1 MNYMFLP
8 LKMLQK
14 FVQSYAKYSIF
25 AQWKWLLGVIY
36 CCFFEIMAKQKHYIF
51 NQLTQNFEVLETSK
65 SKKLLRALL
74 ITLAVLGIAFLF
86 AVLLFTFFKSPKE
99 KMQARELE
107 YMKLQYE
114 ILNDRLDNMETLLS
128 DMEQRDNDLYRVM
141 FEADPIPSTMRRSAF
156 SNSER
161 YEHLY
166 GYINS
171 NQVVSAARKLDVIAS
186 QLYHQSVSYDT
197 LFNMARNKS
206 DMLAHIPAIF
216 PLKETELKYISSYFG
231 YRPDPIYKIEKFH
244 SGIDFSAQ
252 MGTEAYATG
261 DGVVLDV
268 EKGHWGY
275 GNMVIIDHGYGY
287 KTRYAHL
294 QKAVVRKGQHVKR
307 GQLIGFIGNTGKT
320 TGVHLHYEVLKN
332 DVQIDPINF
341 FYNDLTPDEYKQIL
355 EQSTL
360 PTQSMD

>member
-1 MNYMFLP
+1 LV
-8 LKMLQK
+8 LL
-14 FVQSYAKYSIF
+14 A
-25 AQWKWLLGVIY
+25 LLGV
-36 CCFFEIMAKQKHYIF
+36 
-51 NQLTQNFEVLETSK
+51 
-65 SKKLLRALL
+65 
-74 ITLAVLGIAFLF
+74 AFLF

-99 KMQARELE
+99 KSQARELE

-114 ILNDRLDNMETLLS
+114 ILNDRLDNIEILLT

-141 FEADPIPSTMRRSAF
+141 FEADPIPRSVRRSGF
-156 SNSER
+156 SDADR
-161 YEHLY
+161 YAGLY
-166 GYINS
+166 GYMNS
-171 NQVVSAARKLDVIAS
+171 NQVLNAARKLDVISS

-197 LFNMARNKS
+197 LFAMARNKS

-216 PLKETELKYISSYFG
+216 PLKETEIKYISSYFG

-252 MGTEAYATG
+252 KGTEAYATG
-261 DGVVLDV
+261 DGVVCDV

-275 GNMVIIDHGYGY
+275 GNMVTIDHGYGY

-294 QKAVVRKGQHVKR
+294 QKAAVRRGQQVKR

-332 DVQIDPINF
+332 NAPINPINF
-341 FYNDLTPDEYKQIL
+341 FYKDLTPDEYEQIL

>member
-1 MNYMFLP
+1 
-8 LKMLQK
+8 
-14 FVQSYAKYSIF
+14 
-25 AQWKWLLGVIY
+25 
-36 CCFFEIMAKQKHYIF
+36 MAKQKHYIF
-51 NQLTQNFEVLETSK
+51 NQLTQNFEVLETSR
-65 SKKLLRALL
+65 SRKLLRYSLISLALL
-74 ITLAVLGIAFLF
+74 GVASLF

-99 KMQARELE
+99 KAQARELE

-114 ILNDRLDNMETLLS
+114 ILNDRLDNMEILLS

-141 FEADPIPSTMRRSAF
+141 FEADPIPVNKRRSGF
-156 SNSER
+156 LTPNR
-161 YEHLY
+161 YDNLY
-166 GYINS
+166 GYENS
-171 NQVVSAARKLDVIAS
+171 NQVVNASRKLDIIAS
-186 QLYHQSVSYDT
+186 QLYHQSVSYDE
-197 LFNMARNKS
+197 LFELARNKS

-216 PLKETELKYISSYFG
+216 PLKGTEIKYISSYFG

-261 DGVVLDV
+261 DGVVYDV

-275 GNMVIIDHGYGY
+275 GNMVTIDHGFGY

-294 QKAVVRKGQHVKR
+294 QKAAVRKGQKVKR
-307 GQLIGFIGNTGKT
+307 GQLIGYIGNTGKT

-341 FYNDLTPDEYKQIL
+341 FYNDLTPDEYEQIL

-360 PTQSMD
+360 PTQTMD

>member
-1 MNYMFLP
+1 
-8 LKMLQK
+8 
-14 FVQSYAKYSIF
+14 
-25 AQWKWLLGVIY
+25 
-36 CCFFEIMAKQKHYIF
+36 MARQTRYIF

-65 SKKLLRALL
+65 SRKVLRFFLVLLAL
-74 ITLAVLGIAFLF
+74 LGIAFLF

-99 KMQARELE
+99 KSQARELE

-114 ILNDRLDNMETLLS
+114 ILNDRLDNMEILLT
-128 DMEQRDNDLYRVM
+128 DMEQRDNNLYRVM
-141 FEADPIPSTMRRSAF
+141 FEADPIPRSVRCSGF
-156 SNSER
+156 SDADR
-161 YEHLY
+161 YAGLY
-166 GYINS
+166 GYMNS
-171 NQVVSAARKLDVIAS
+171 NQVVNAARKLDVISS

-197 LFNMARNKS
+197 LFALARNKS

-216 PLKETELKYISSYFG
+216 PLKEMEIKYISSYFG
-231 YRPDPIYKIEKFH
+231 YRPDPIYKIEKLH
-244 SGIDFSAQ
+244 TGIDFSAQ

-261 DGVVLDV
+261 DGVVSDV

-275 GNMVIIDHGYGY
+275 GNMVTIDHGYGY

-294 QKAVVRKGQHVKR
+294 QKAAVHKGQQVKR

-332 DVQIDPINF
+332 NSPINPINF
-341 FYNDLTPDEYKQIL
+341 FYKDLTPDEYEQIL